1 MDERIGGGMATEDG
15 SQDHGEP
22 SEEEAGRA
30 QCQPFGDPARARV
43 FVIGHDPRLQRG
55 DARADMVFFLD
66 YLELS
71 RPTKKSE
78 AAKYDLAS
86 AAVEYIEYLT
96 GGMVPLTEMYFTNLC
111 NEFLP
116 HAPKG
121 GTVLIP
127 DEEADRGIAEIEK
140 ALALGKPQVIIP
152 MSLQVFYHLAR
163 TGFVTMAEERRE
175 ASLSRAAPKRT
186 DAERGAYVQS
196 KPKAFMDVCG
206 ERFLH
211 GSIAVVPVVHVKAWP
226 LGGRFMA
233 YEVAM
238 KKAAA
243 NIQGC
248 LGYGTSVSP
257 GCGPPPTGR
266 SERQT

>member
-1 MDERIGGGMATEDG
+1 MVTEDR
-15 SQDHGEP
+15 SQDHGKP
-22 SEEEAGRA
+22 SLDKPGRA
-30 QCQPFGDPARARV
+30 RCRPFGDPAQAHV
-43 FVIGHDPRLQRG
+43 FVIGHDPRLQRSHTQ
-55 DARADMVFFLD
+55 AETVFFLD

-96 GGMVPLTEMYFTNLC
+96 GGMVPLTEMYCTNLC

-127 DEEADRGIAEIEK
+127 DALADRGIAEIEK
-140 ALALGKPQVIIP
+140 ALALGRPQVVIP

-163 TGFVTMAEERRE
+163 SGFVTMAEDQRE
-175 ASLSRAAPKRT
+175 AFLAKAMPKPKNAN
-186 DAERGAYVQS
+186 DGAYVQS
-196 KPKAFMDVCG
+196 KPRAFMDVCG

-211 GSIAVVPVVHVKAWP
+211 DNIPVVPVLHVKAWP
-226 LGGRFMA
+226 PRGNFKS
-233 YEVAM
+233 YESAM
-238 KKAAA
+238 QNAAA
-243 NIQGC
+243 NIQRA
-248 LGYGTSVSP
+248 LG
-257 GCGPPPTGR
+257 R
-266 SERQT
+266 